1 MKLLHKRQTA
11 HGCILGLFVFLLGRV
26 LGRRNTMIERAV
38 SLPEPDQPA
47 PDADWSD
54 VELPA
59 EDAASPPTLNSSE
72 SAPLADDLLLQAE
85 AVLFIAT
92 EPLDYPT
99 LARAL
104 DLPPEAVPGV
114 VAALRERF
122 AGRGIRLQ
130 ELAGRLQLVSAP
142 EAGPTVERFLGGSQ
156 PSRLSAAALE
166 VLAIVAYRQPLT
178 RTQVEAIRGVDSSG
192 VMRSL
197 LARDLIHEVGRSE
210 ALGRPILYATS
221 PQFLHLFGIESL
233 DDLPPFTHERLDL
246 GAGS

>member
-1 MKLLHKRQTA
+1 MKLRHKRQTA
-11 HGCILGLFVFLLGRV
+11 HGCILGLFVFLLGR
-26 LGRRNTMIERAV
+26 LSGRRKTMIERAP
-38 SLPEPDQPA
+38 SLTESDQPA

-59 EDAASPPTLNSSE
+59 ENPAAPSDA
-72 SAPLADDLLLQAE
+72 APLAADVLLQAE
-85 AVLFIAT
+85 AVLFIAI

-233 DDLPPFTHERLDL
+233 DDLPPFAHERLD
-246 GAGS
+246 ASDQ